1 MLTNSEIKE
10 LTLALLDSRNKLLW
24 IINQIPI
31 NTVQEKFIED
41 GKELLKKVNQHLEDF
56 NYELPT

>member
-24 IINQIPI
+24 LINQIPI
-31 NTVQEKFIED
+31 NAVQEKFIED
-41 GKELLKKVNQHLEDF
+41 GKELLKKVNQYLEDF